1 MLRRPDELTLH
12 SRRLPV
18 RARRWPGDDR
28 AALVVILDPIEL
40 PAPSHFEDW
49 LRDLAPQ
56 GIDVVRT
63 GALTPRVA
71 ERAERAG
78 YRCIQELTLLE
89 ARAPLA
95 AEPLDIGTT
104 RRRTSACRHGRGGE
118 SELPLLAAI
127 DRAAFGDLWQL
138 DATMLADVCDAT
150 PAHRA
155 RVVREHDHLLA
166 RTDPIG
172 FLISGRAGRS
182 GYLQRLAVDPAHQR
196 AGAAVALVAD
206 ALSWMRRW
214 RCERVLVNTHVDNE
228 PALALYHRFGF
239 VELPDRLRVYEG
251 TSRA

>member
-1 MLRRPDELTLH
+1 MLRRPDELTLP

-28 AALVVILDPIEL
+28 AALVVILDPGEL
-40 PAPSHFEDW
+40 PGPHHFESW

-56 GIDVVRT
+56 GIEVVRT
-63 GALTPRVA
+63 GALSPRVA

-89 ARAPLA
+89 ARAPLVA
-95 AEPLDIGTT
+95 AAPAL
-104 RRRTSACRHGRGGE
+104 RRTSACRHGRASD
-118 SELPLLAAI
+118 SELPALAAI
-127 DRAAFGDLWQL
+127 DRAAFGDLWRL

-155 RVVREHDHLLA
+155 RVVREEDHRRDHLLA
-166 RTDPIG
+166 RSDPVG
-172 FLISGRAGRS
+172 FLISGRSGRH

-196 AGAAVALVAD
+196 AGVATALVAD
-206 ALSWMRRW
+206 ALTWMRRW
-214 RCERVLVNTHVDNE
+214 RCERVLVNTHVDNT
-228 PALALYHRFGF
+228 PALELYHRFAF

-251 TSRA
+251 TVPT